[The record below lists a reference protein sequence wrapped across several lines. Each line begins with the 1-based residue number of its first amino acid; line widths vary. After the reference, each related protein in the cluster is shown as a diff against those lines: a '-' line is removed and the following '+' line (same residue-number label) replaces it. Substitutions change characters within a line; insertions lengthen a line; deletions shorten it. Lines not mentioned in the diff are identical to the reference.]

1 MTDRRHSGRIHAILK
16 YTESTVESGPVD
28 LFLTS
33 ISGSAELVGAG
44 TVQVGIITDVVPRVP
59 HSDSSYAIMYLNTLL

>member
-1 MTDRRHSGRIHAILK
+1 MTDRRHSARIHAILK

-28 LFLTS
+28 LC

-59 HSDSSYAIMYLNTLL
+59 HSDSSYAIMYLKTLL